1 MTKLPARVSFGFIIA
16 VAALIFALTSISRG
30 QTADQTNPADE
41 DVEGTR
47 AAIQGSHEDPA
58 AVARG
63 GTLYRANCGTCHGMT
78 AKGTGQGDDLIR
90 SPLLIDDDNGNLLAP
105 VIRDG
110 EPDKGMPKS
119 ALTDAQIS
127 DVIAWLHV
135 QFYAA
140 DHRTTYAFRD
150 ILTGD
155 PQKGEEYFNGAAKCS
170 TCHSATGDLAGIGAK
185 YDPHAL
191 QQRWLDPR
199 GGFGRG
205 RGGRGFGRGAESAA
219 PADTRGETTV
229 TVTLPDGKSF
239 SGTLDHIDDFFVSL
253 HEPDGT
259 LRTFPRSSATDPKV
273 IENDPLKV
281 HVELLRTYTDAEVHD
296 ITAYLA
302 TLK

>member
-1 MTKLPARVSFGFIIA
+1 LRRLSDRGSVGLIMAA
-16 VAALIFALTSISRG
+16 AALIFIGFTSASRG

-41 DVEGTR
+41 NVEGTR

-63 GTLYRANCGTCHGMT
+63 ETLYRANCGTCHGMT
-78 AKGTGQGDDLIR
+78 AKGTAQGADLIR
-90 SPLLIDDDNGNLLAP
+90 SALLIDDDNGNLLAP

-119 ALTDAQIS
+119 TLTDPQIS

-155 PQKGEEYFNGAAKCS
+155 PQKGEAYFNGAGKCS
-170 TCHSATGDLAGIGAK
+170 TCHSPTGDLAGIGAK

-199 GGFGRG
+199 SGFGRG
-205 RGGRGFGRGAESAA
+205 RGFGRGPAA
-219 PADTRGETTV
+219 ATPADTRGETTV

-239 SGTLDHIDDFFVSL
+239 SGALDRIDDFFVSL
-253 HEPDGT
+253 RDSDGV
-259 LRTFPRSSATDPKV
+259 LHTFPRRGPTDPKV
-273 IENDPLKV
+273 VVNDPLKT
-281 HVELLRTYTDAEVHD
+281 HVELLRTYTDEEVHD

>member
-1 MTKLPARVSFGFIIA
+1 LTKFPVRGRLGLA
-16 VAALIFALTSISRG
+16 VAAATFIFIGFSSISRG

-41 DVEGTR
+41 NVEGTR
-47 AAIQGSHEDPA
+47 AAIQGSHEDPT

-63 GTLYRANCGTCHGMT
+63 ETLYRANCGTCHGMT
-78 AKGTGQGDDLIR
+78 AKGTGQGADLIR
-90 SPLLIDDDNGNLLAP
+90 SPLLIDDDNGNLLTP

-119 ALTDAQIS
+119 TLTADQIS
-127 DVIAWLHV
+127 DVVAWLHV

-155 PQKGEEYFNGAAKCS
+155 PQKGEAYFNGAAKCS
-170 TCHSATGDLAGIGAK
+170 TCHSVTGDLAGIGAK

-199 GGFGRG
+199 SGFGRG
-205 RGGRGFGRGAESAA
+205 RGFRGGAAASANPDMRGV
-219 PADTRGETTV
+219 TTV
-229 TVTLPDGKSF
+229 TVTLPNGKSF
-239 SGTLDHIDDFFVSL
+239 SAPLDRIDDFFVSL
-253 HEPDGT
+253 RDSSGA
-259 LRTFPRSSATDPKV
+259 LRTFPRSSPTDPKV
-273 IENDPLKV
+273 VINDPLKV

>member
-1 MTKLPARVSFGFIIA
+1 MGKLSGRGRAGLIMA
-16 VAALIFALTSISRG
+16 VAALIFVGFTSVSRG

-41 DVEGTR
+41 NVEGTR

-58 AVARG
+58 SVARG
-63 GTLYRANCGTCHGMT
+63 ETLYRANCGTCHGMT
-78 AKGTGQGDDLIR
+78 AKGTSQGDDLIR
-90 SPLLIDDDNGNLLAP
+90 SPLLIDDDNGNLLTP

-119 ALTDAQIS
+119 TLTDAQIS

-155 PQKGEEYFNGAAKCS
+155 PQKGEAYFNGAAKCS

-199 GGFGRG
+199 SGFG
-205 RGGRGFGRGAESAA
+205 RGGRGFRGGAA
-219 PADTRGETTV
+219 PNPNPDTRGVTTV

-239 SGTLDHIDDFFVSL
+239 SGTLDRIDDFFVSL
-253 HEPDGT
+253 RDPDGT
-259 LRTFPRSSATDPKV
+259 LHTFPRSSPDDPKV
-273 IENDPLKV
+273 AVNDPLKV
-281 HVELLRTYTDAEVHD
+281 HVELLRTYTDEEVHD